1 MEGRAASMKEGLLVE
16 LFGDADRLIDRME
29 ALKEG
34 FGDKFDE
41 ANRVVGGAA
50 QHAAAALERASAGE
64 REKWVREAQAVTRDL
79 KKLAHVVA
87 ARSRAAMLYA
97 LAAGVAGGLAGGLAV
112 AIVLSI

>member
-1 MEGRAASMKEGLLVE
+1 MKEGLLVE

-29 ALKEG
+29 AAKHGLD
-34 FGDKFDE
+34 DKLHE
-41 ANRVVGGAA
+41 ANRVVGGTA

-64 REKWVREAQAVTRDL
+64 REKWVREAHGVTREL
-79 KKLAHVVA
+79 VKLADVVA